1 MKILILSNGH
11 GEDLIAL
18 KIIEELRKL
27 TNPPSISALPL
38 VGEGFVY
45 QKLDISMIAPVKKMP
60 SGGFI
65 YMESSKLWQD
75 LCSGLLN
82 LTLAQYKAI
91 KHWAKTGDFIL
102 AVGDIL
108 PLFLA
113 WLSGVNYA
121 FVGTAKSE
129 YYLRDD
135 LGYFPDI
142 SFLDRWSG
150 SVYYPWECWLMSR
163 SRCQAVFPRDTLTT
177 QVLQKK
183 GISAFDLGNPM
194 MDGIHFDC
202 DSRFEGEDESSL
214 VVLLLPG
221 SRFPEALENW
231 NLLLSAV
238 DCLME
243 SSRFSFVFLGAISPN
258 LDLKPFKQALSPHTW
273 QRKYKKPPNFPINDH
288 YALLFTH
295 PKAKLVLTQ
304 KAYTTC
310 LNLADVALAMAGTAT
325 EQFVGLGKPV
335 IALPGKGPQYTRKFA
350 ENQARLLGLSLKLV
364 AKPEQVPE
372 ELQKILKNPDLWQL
386 MSENAEK
393 RLGKPGASQRIA
405 QFLERLL

>member
-11 GEDLIAL
+11 GEDIIAL

-27 TNPPSISALPL
+27 PKPPSISALPL
-38 VGEGFVY
+38 VGEGFAY
-45 QKLDISMIAPVKKMP
+45 EKSDIPIIAPVKKMP

-75 LCSGLLN
+75 LRSGLLN

-113 WLSGVNYA
+113 WLSGINYA

-129 YYLRDD
+129 YYLQDD
-135 LGYFPDI
+135 LGFLPDI
-142 SFLDRWSG
+142 SFLDRWFG

-183 GISAFDLGNPM
+183 GIPAFDLGNPM
-194 MDGIHFDC
+194 IDGIHLDSY
-202 DSRFEGEDESSL
+202 SRFEEEESSL

-231 NLLLSAV
+231 RLLLSTV
-238 DCLME
+238 DCLLE
-243 SSRFSFVFLGAISPN
+243 SSRFSFIFLAAISPN
-258 LDLKPFKQALSPHTW
+258 LDLKPFKQSLSSHIW
-273 QRKYKKPPNFPINDH
+273 QRKYKKPPNFPIDDH

-304 KAYTTC
+304 NAYTTC
-310 LNLADVALAMAGTAT
+310 LNLADVAIAMAGTAT

-364 AKPEQVPE
+364 SKPEQVHE
-372 ELQKILKNPDLWQL
+372 ELHKILKNPDLWQL
-386 MSENAEK
+386 MLENAEK

-405 QFLERLL
+405 QFLERLF